1 MRAFAR
7 KLHNLCIK
15 HKFAPTKFRSLKPA
29 ITSLVSKKATNALS
43 QRLLYVLYILLLRNK
58 SLRVPVFRR
67 FLLLRF
73 TIILAL
79 NMQSAIVAYFVYQL
93 TYNPVTHKGDALVL
107 GLMGVWEVI
116 PAIGL
121 SLISGH
127 FVDINEKKKLFLYCV
142 VGYLALT
149 VFFTVLAWPAMQH
162 AIAHQYIIWLV
173 YAGIFIGGALR
184 AFISPA
190 SFALMGLLLPRRLY
204 ANATT
209 WGSTAWQSGF
219 VMGPLLGGFLIAI
232 IGFHGSLI
240 TTGLIEIISLITII
254 SIPAQMVL
262 KRKEKEPI
270 LKSLGEGLRFVFST
284 QLILAALSLDMFAVL
299 FGGAVALLPVYTNEI
314 LNVGEVGFGWL
325 RAAPG
330 IGSVIM
336 LVMVSFMPLKKK
348 PGIKLLLSIC
358 GFGITTVLFGVCGDI
373 ADTRIIGTVLGCNI
387 SWAFL
392 LGFFMLLLGG
402 MFDAISVIIRGTV
415 LQLYTPDSM
424 RGRVAAVNTM
434 FISSSN
440 ELGAMESGITARWM
454 GTVPAVVFGGCM
466 TLVVVGVTWFAAPL
480 LRTLKLTPPAQ
491 DK

>member
-1 MRAFAR
+1 M
-7 KLHNLCIK
+7 
-15 HKFAPTKFRSLKPA
+15 KPA
-29 ITSLVSKKATNALS
+29 IASLVSKKTTNALS
-43 QRLLYVLYILLLRNK
+43 QKLLQIVYILLLRNK
-58 SLRVPVFRR
+58 SLRVAVFRR

-79 NMQSAIVAYFVYQL
+79 NMQSAIMAYFVYQL
-93 TYNPVTHKGDALVL
+93 TYNPITHKGDALVL

-116 PAIGL
+116 PAIGF

-127 FVDINEKKKLFLYCV
+127 FVDIKEKKKLFLQCII
-142 VGYLALT
+142 GYLALT
-149 VFFTVLAWPAMQH
+149 VLFVALAWPALQH
-162 AIAHQYIIWLV
+162 TIDHQYIIWLV

-184 AFISPA
+184 AFLSPA

-209 WGSTAWQSGF
+209 WGSTAWQAGF
-219 VMGPLLGGFLIAI
+219 VIGPLLGGFLIALLN
-232 IGFHGSLI
+232 FHGSLI
-240 TTGLIEIISLITII
+240 ATGLIEVISLITII
-254 SIPAQMVL
+254 GIPAQMVL
-262 KRKEKEPI
+262 KKEKEPI

-330 IGSVIM
+330 IGSIIM

-348 PGIKLLLSIC
+348 PGIKLLLAIC
-358 GFGITTVLFGVCGDI
+358 GFGITTVIFGVCGDI
-373 ADTRIIGTVLGCNI
+373 ADTRIFGTFLGCNI

-392 LGFFMLLLGG
+392 LAFFMLLLGG

-415 LQLYTPDSM
+415 LQLYTPDNM

-440 ELGAMESGITARWM
+440 ELGAMESGVTARWM

-491 DK
+491 DNK